1 MKATDLIIGQKY
13 IWRRNSEVS
22 HEAKF
27 EGIYD
32 LGSAIVYVF
41 KYIKYGEIYY
51 TELSVHQ
58 VESEINETYN
68 VGEFIQF
75 YRCCNSDRKLY
86 EGVISE
92 HEGLGLIVL
101 LDGEI
106 HEVRK
111 MIDIKKLVEII

>member
-1 MKATDLIIGQKY
+1 MKATDLKIGQKY

-22 HEAKF
+22 HEVKY

-32 LGSAIVYVF
+32 LGSVIVYVF
-41 KYIKYGEIYY
+41 KYIKDGEIYY
-51 TELSVHQ
+51 AELSAHQ
-58 VESEINETYN
+58 VESDISEIYN

-75 YRCCNSDRKLY
+75 YKCCNSDRKLY

-92 HEGLGLIVL
+92 HEGLGLVIVL
-101 LDGEI
+101 EGEI